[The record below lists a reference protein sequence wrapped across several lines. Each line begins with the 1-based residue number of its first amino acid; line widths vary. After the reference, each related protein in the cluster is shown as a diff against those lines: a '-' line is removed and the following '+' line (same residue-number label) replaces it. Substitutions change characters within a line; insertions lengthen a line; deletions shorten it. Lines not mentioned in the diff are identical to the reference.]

1 MFLDLMLLMLTTH
14 EVQTIYSLIGRKGR
28 RWHWGNLTIALMISR
43 GIYSEMG
50 RKVEEGSEA
59 ETPVNKLESEL

>member
-1 MFLDLMLLMLTTH
+1 
-14 EVQTIYSLIGRKGR
+14 
-28 RWHWGNLTIALMISR
+28 MISR